1 MLRISLGMTRIDKI
15 KNESEFEETKFEARL
30 RWFGIV
36 QMRYSGS
43 IRQRILMELPG
54 RSTCKIPG
62 FSEGGHG
69 EG

>member
-1 MLRISLGMTRIDKI
+1 MSQ
-15 KNESEFEETKFEARL
+15 EFEETKFEARL

-36 QMRYSGS
+36 QMRYSGF

>member
-15 KNESEFEETKFEARL
+15 KNESKFEARL

-36 QMRYSGS
+36 QMRYSGF
-43 IRQRILMELPG
+43 IRQRFLMELPG

>member
-1 MLRISLGMTRIDKI
+1 MHRISLGMTRIDKT
-15 KNESEFEETKFEARL
+15 KNESKFEARL
-30 RWFGIV
+30 RWFGSV
-36 QMRYSGS
+36 QMRYSGF